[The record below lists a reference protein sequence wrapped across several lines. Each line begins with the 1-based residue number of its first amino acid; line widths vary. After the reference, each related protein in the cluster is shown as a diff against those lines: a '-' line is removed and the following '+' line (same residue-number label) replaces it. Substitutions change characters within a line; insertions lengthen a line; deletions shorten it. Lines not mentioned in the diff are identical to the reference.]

1 MKAFFASQEALPQNY
16 LPMRHASVSSTIGNT
31 PLIQLSRI
39 TSGKISAPVY
49 GKVEAFNP
57 GQSAKDR
64 VALYMLEQA
73 EAKGLLRPGGTVIE
87 ATSGNTGYSLAMVCA
102 LKGYRCVLTLS
113 SKAGQEKLA
122 LLRSLGA
129 EVIICP
135 SSAKPE
141 DPESYYARAETLE
154 KEIPNSYYLRQNWN
168 PNNSQAHYESTGP
181 EIWNQTEG
189 RITHYVCCVGTG
201 GTMSGT
207 ARYLKEQNPEVKII
221 GVDAYGSVLKRYW
234 ETGIFDPKE
243 IYSYK
248 VEGLGK
254 TIIPDNVAFDLID
267 DFVKVDDRSAA
278 LRARELARREGL
290 LMGYSSGAAME
301 AVFKIRK
308 QLKPDDVVVVLFPD
322 HGSRYLGKIYNDD
335 WMKEQ
340 GFLRA
345 DGEPASPYS
354 YTHLKRVYRVYKR
367 KYGRYLRQTLKI

>member
-1 MKAFFASQEALPQNY
+1 
-16 LPMRHASVSSTIGNT
+16 MRHASVSSTIGNT

-39 TSGKISAPVY
+39 SNGKISAPVF

-73 EAKGLLRPGGTVIE
+73 EAKGLLIPGGTVIE

-102 LKGYRCVLTLS
+102 LKGYRCVLTLT
-113 SKAGQEKLA
+113 SKAGKEKLA

-135 SSAKPE
+135 ASAAPE
-141 DPESYYARAETLE
+141 DPNSYYARAEQLE
-154 KEIPNSYYLRQNWN
+154 RDIPNSYYLRQNWN

-181 EIWNQTEG
+181 EIWRQTEG
-189 RITHYVCCVGTG
+189 KITHYVCCVGTG

-207 ARYLKEQNPEVKII
+207 ARYLKEMNPDIKII

-254 TIIPDNVAFDLID
+254 TIIPDNVAFELID
-267 DFVKVDDRSAA
+267 EFVKIDDRSAA
-278 LRARELARREGL
+278 LRARELARSEGL

-308 QLKPDDVVVVLFPD
+308 QLKPEDLVVVLFPD